1 VLASIY
7 VQPTHK
13 DKYHTQS
20 GNFEAWHLPI
30 GEEGEGFGIMQ
41 LRRVFHRGFVIT
53 ETLPRLIGSAA
64 LDNEGGWSGSVICV
78 AGDTAGYELIDL

>member
-1 VLASIY
+1 

-41 LRRVFHRGFVIT
+41 LRRVFHPGFVIT

-64 LDNEGGWSGSVICV
+64 LVNEGGAAQVVSLASRVTPL
-78 AGDTAGYELIDL
+78 DMS